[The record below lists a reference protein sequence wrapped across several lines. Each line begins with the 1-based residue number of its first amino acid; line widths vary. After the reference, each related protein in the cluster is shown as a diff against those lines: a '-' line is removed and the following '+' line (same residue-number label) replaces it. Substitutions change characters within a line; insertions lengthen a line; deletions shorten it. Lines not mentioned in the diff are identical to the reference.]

1 MEYTVLSTILP
12 LLTVGLAVPLIFRK
26 IPPNPFYGLRTRS
39 TFSSRRIW
47 YAANR
52 IAGIWL
58 AVAGIVWLGAG
69 LLIPTL
75 VGSQQDALPWV
86 IAVGLLSTILAT
98 VISVLAARRLSA

>member
-12 LLTVGLAVPLIFRK
+12 LLTVGLSVPLILRK
-26 IPPNPFYGLRTRS
+26 VPPNPFYGLRTKA
-39 TFSSRRIW
+39 TFSSDRVW

-58 AVAGIVWLGAG
+58 AIAGIVWLGAG